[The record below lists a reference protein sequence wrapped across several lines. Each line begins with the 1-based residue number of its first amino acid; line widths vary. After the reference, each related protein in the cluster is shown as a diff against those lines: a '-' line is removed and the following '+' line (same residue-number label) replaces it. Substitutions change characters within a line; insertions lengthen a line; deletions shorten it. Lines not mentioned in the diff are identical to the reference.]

1 MGLAV
6 GGTHTCAINSQ
17 GETYCW
23 GANTNGQLGDG
34 TTAGHLSGAPTA
46 GGVLFV
52 AITAGL
58 NHTCGLRQSG
68 ATYCWGAN
76 GSGRLG
82 DGTLIQ
88 RTVPVQVS
96 LP

>member
-1 MGLAV
+1 V
-6 GGTHTCAINSQ
+6 GTTHTCAVNSQ

-23 GANTNGQLGDG
+23 GANTNGELGDG
-34 TTAGHLSGAPTA
+34 TTTARLTGVPTS

-58 NHTCGLRQSG
+58 NHSCGLRQSG
-68 ATYCWGAN
+68 AAYCWGLN

-82 DGTLIQ
+82 DGTLIR
-88 RTVPVQVS
+88 RTVPVQVVV
-96 LP
+96 P